1 MQNRTDNYEYYRLK
15 NGLRLVHRFQ
25 PGGVSHL
32 AVMLNA
38 GARDESRNEEG
49 AAHLIEHMMFKGTKK
64 RKAWQVISRME
75 NVGCD
80 LNAYT
85 TKEETCI
92 HASFMHP
99 HYGRAVEL
107 FADICFNSVFPQHEL
122 EKEKEVILDEIHSY
136 RDNPGEEIVDEF
148 ENLIFKNHPLGHNI
162 LGNSETVKNF
172 NRETLIAF
180 TEKNYRPS
188 EIVISSVGNIAFQRL
203 VRLVESHFADHQNNN
218 RFLTRNAF
226 HDYKATNHSETRE
239 NFLSHCIIGNI
250 AFRYNHPS
258 KVALAL
264 LNNVLGGPGLNSRLN
279 LNIREKYGF
288 TYSIDSQ
295 YNAYSDTGWF
305 GVYLGTDDATLEKAV
320 TLVYKELKKLRQNSL
335 GSLQLARARQQLI
348 VQMAIGNE
356 SGLQEALG
364 IARNHL
370 TYDKV
375 ETFAQLEQ
383 QIHNV
388 SAAQLL
394 DVANEIFSEDQLSTL
409 IFHGT
414 NT

>member
-250 AFRYNHPS
+250 AFKYNHPS

-305 GVYLGTDDATLEKAV
+305 GVYLGTDAATLEKAV
-320 TLVYKELKKLRQNSL
+320 TLVYKELKKLRQDAL

-375 ETFAQLEQ
+375 ETFAQLEH
-383 QIHNV
+383 QIQNV
-388 SAAQLL
+388 SASHLL
-394 DVANEIFSEDQLSTL
+394 DVANEVFSEGHLSTL

-414 NT
+414 NA